1 MAAQANLIG
10 RAKAGGR
17 PSAQFRPGFELY
29 MWFFTRVSGVLLLLM
44 GAFNLVYAN
53 LTGGRGHLD
62 VGAQMRWAFFP
73 ISFHVSSTTVEV
85 SPNFSNPWWQVY
97 CFLLIA
103 FAATHGCNGLRVILE
118 DYVRRPLLL
127 AWLKALLVGVW
138 LFVLIAAIF
147 LIFVFNQ

>member
-1 MAAQANLIG
+1 MVTQANVMNKTRSG
-10 RAKAGGR
+10 SK
-17 PSAQFRPGFELY
+17 FELY
-29 MWFFTRVSGVLLLLM
+29 MWFFTRVSGILFLLM

-73 ISFHVSSTTVEV
+73 ISFHVTSTTVEV
-85 SPNFSNPWWQVY
+85 APNFSNPFWQVY
-97 CFLLIA
+97 CFLLFA
-103 FAATHGCNGLRVILE
+103 FAATHGFNGLRVILE

-127 AWLKALLVGVW
+127 AWLKALLAGIW